1 MSASYSAAD
10 MADMATRTRPRRGV
24 RTRGGTGTGRARDA
38 EGRARGA
45 KERRSDAIDNCARL
59 MVVLD
64 ESEDLAVERGGARG
78 AKALGGGETAVAAE
92 EVRLE
97 RVGAEL
103 DRG

>member
-1 MSASYSAAD
+1 
-10 MADMATRTRPRRGV
+10 MATRARREARSADARAR
-24 RTRGGTGTGRARDA
+24 RTATGTTRAS
-38 EGRARGA
+38 EARGEARWRRDEA
-45 KERRSDAIDNCARL
+45 KGRRSRGRRALHA
-59 MVVLD
+59 VLD

-78 AKALGGGETAVAAE
+78 TKALGGGETAVGAE

>member
-1 MSASYSAAD
+1 
-10 MADMATRTRPRRGV
+10 
-24 RTRGGTGTGRARDA
+24 
-38 EGRARGA
+38 
-45 KERRSDAIDNCARL
+45 